1 MSPAGFFPEQAS
13 SYAAQVD
20 ALVFYLTLAI
30 AACVAVIVGL
40 IISLAVRYRRR
51 AEQPVPPAA
60 ALSPRLHLVWIAV
73 LSCLCL
79 GSYFWGVHLS
89 SALRQ
94 EPANAIEIRV
104 VGKQW
109 MWKMQHP
116 QGRREIN
123 ELHVPRGA
131 PIVLR
136 LISEDVPHDLFI
148 PALRL
153 KQDALPGQYATEW
166 FTATKTGEY
175 PFYGVQE
182 SGLLHTSMR
191 GTMFVMEPARY
202 EAWLSGK
209 LTEEPPAVAGEKLYN
224 RLGCVTCHTTKAAPS
239 LTGLYKTQVKL
250 TVGEPVVADD
260 AYLRESILDPNAK
273 IVAGFQPMMPSF
285 RGRITEDELT
295 QLVSYIK
302 SLRQ

>member
-1 MSPAGFFPEQAS
+1 M
-13 SYAAQVD
+13 D
-20 ALVFYLTLAI
+20 ALVFCLTLAI
-30 AACVAVIVGL
+30 VACVAVLVGL
-40 IISLAVRYRRR
+40 LVCLAIRSRRR
-51 AEQPVPPAA
+51 PEQPLPLPATV
-60 ALSPRLHLVWIAV
+60 SPRLHLIWIAV
-73 LSCLCL
+73 LCSLGL
-79 GSYFWGVHLS
+79 GSSFWGVHLS

-94 EPANAIEIRV
+94 QPANAIEIRV

-123 ELHVPRGA
+123 ELHVPRGS
-131 PIVLR
+131 PVLLR

-153 KQDALPGQYATEW
+153 KQDALPGQYTTEC
-166 FTATKTGEY
+166 FTATKAGEY

-202 EAWLSGK
+202 AAWLSGK
-209 LTEEPPAVAGEKLYN
+209 LTEEPPAAAGEKLYN
-224 RLGCVTCHTTKAAPS
+224 RLGCATCHTTKAAPS
-239 LTGLYKTQVKL
+239 LSGLYKAQVKL
-250 TVGEPVVADD
+250 TSGETVAADD
-260 AYLRESILDPNAK
+260 AYLRESILDSNAK

-295 QLVSYIK
+295 QLVSYVK